1 MGYITYANMS
11 DVLKV
16 SGSNGGN
23 PGETASMSISGGSGT
38 YSQYS
43 FKYTLDGF
51 SGSASFLIPS
61 LDGNGREIVRAC
73 IVPGQS
79 FECQNYAGVND
90 QVNNKMWSGYV
101 YYALRYFA
109 KDGSTFTIQMN
120 DANIGFAESNI
131 YNHST
136 DQYGNE
142 NNGYMPNTS
151 LSQGNNVDNIYQ
163 TLINV
168 SSVSIQFSN
177 IPFFATITQADKWL
191 IEGGDAYPE
200 IETKTYILS
209 SNSYKSASPL
219 GENAE
224 YLNHTVTSFDIA
236 SDIQGRVCGYVLD
249 ITDNSNFD
257 IEIKYSD
264 SFSENATNV
273 KQQLNATIQ
282 DKSSLSAIVNPYH
295 KYSNIRYMADSYIF
309 GKILPETNIPIFASV
324 GDADSYLDGGNP
336 TPIYDGGGGGG
347 SEDNETGTDEKE
359 TELNETSENQ
369 PVLSSVYVCD
379 MTAMQSFA
387 ETLYST
393 STDIVNSITEGL
405 KRYGENPI
413 NFVVDCFYVPFD
425 VSSFITQASATQLP
439 FGSYNADIS
448 GNLKKVT
455 HNNTLLTIAD
465 FYFDSAYNDFRDY
478 DYNYYL
484 YLPYIGIS
492 VIDVEQFLNKNIQIK
507 AFFDIRTGNIKY
519 YIFAN
524 QKMIKT
530 FEGNIRV
537 AMPLTGSDKAAQASQ
552 YISGAESVI
561 GGAVNTGFNIGSAVA
576 SGGASL
582 STGMGGIGSGISSMI
597 NGVIE
602 LTKSSPKQIS
612 GNNSP
617 STAIKDTIYPYLI
630 IERPN
635 YSTDSSAI
643 RNQFNKPDYN
653 YRIVENCNGFVKFA
667 DFNLISDCN
676 ADEYNEIIKLLT
688 IGIYV

>member
-1 MGYITYANMS
+1 MGYIPYANLY
-11 DVLKV
+11 DVLRVK
-16 SGSNGGN
+16 GSNGGN
-23 PGETASMSISGGSGT
+23 PGEIATMSLSGGSGT
-38 YSQYS
+38 YSKYDS
-43 FKYTLDGF
+43 IYTLDGY
-51 SGSASFLIPS
+51 SGSGKFTIPTI
-61 LDGNGREIVRAC
+61 DNNGRQIIRVCMIPAQT
-73 IVPGQS
+73 VD
-79 FECQNYAGVND
+79 CQNKGGVDDINGH
-90 QVNNKMWSGYV
+90 KMWNSSVFYTF
-101 YYALRYFA
+101 RYFA
-109 KDGSTFTIQMN
+109 KSGATFGTYTSGSAIVFT
-120 DANIGFAESNI
+120 ESNI
-131 YNHST
+131 YNNSVEN
-136 DQYGNE
+136 YGNKD
-142 NNGYMPNTS
+142 NGYMGTTAMS
-151 LSQGNNVDNIYQ
+151 HGNNESNANFTRINLTPVDI
-163 TLINV
+163 T
-168 SSVSIQFSN
+168 FGN
-177 IPFFATITQADKWL
+177 IPYFATISEADKWL

-200 IETKTYILS
+200 VETKTYILS
-209 SNSYKSASPL
+209 SNSYKSTNPL

-236 SDIQGRVCGYVLD
+236 SDIQGRICGYVID
-249 ITDNSNFD
+249 VTDNSNFD
-257 IEIKYSD
+257 ILIKYSD
-264 SFSENATNV
+264 SFNENATNV

-324 GDADSYLDGGNP
+324 GDADSYIDGGNP
-336 TPIYDGGGGGG
+336 TPIYDGGGGG
-347 SEDNETGTDEKE
+347 SEDNETGIEEKE

-379 MTAMQSFA
+379 RVAMQSFA

-393 STDIVNSITEGL
+393 STDIVNAITDGL

-425 VSSFITQASATQLP
+425 VSSFITQASTTQLP
-439 FGSYNADIS
+439 FGSYNADIN

-524 QKMIKT
+524 QKMIKA

-552 YISGAESVI
+552 YINGAESVL
-561 GGAVNTGFNIGSAVA
+561 GGAFNTGFNIGGAVA

-582 STGMGGIGSGISSMI
+582 ATGMGGIGNGISSII
-597 NGVIE
+597 NGSIE
-602 LTKSSPKQIS
+602 LSKAAPKQIS
-612 GNNSP
+612 GNHSP

-630 IERPN
+630 IERPS
-635 YSTDSSAI
+635 YSTDSSVI

-653 YRIVENCNGFVKFA
+653 YRIVENCSGFVKFA
-667 DFNLISDCN
+667 DFNLVSDCN

>member
-1 MGYITYANMS
+1 MGYVTYANMS
-11 DVLKV
+11 DMLKV

-23 PGETASMSISGGSGT
+23 PGEVATMSISGGSGT

-51 SGSASFLIPS
+51 TGSGKFLIPS
-61 LDGNGREIVRAC
+61 VDGNNREIVRAC

-79 FECQNYAGVND
+79 NECQNMAGVND
-90 QVNNKMWSGYV
+90 QVGHKMWSGYV

-109 KDGSTFTIQMN
+109 KSGSTFEIRMN
-120 DANIGFAESNI
+120 DANIAFTESNI
-131 YNHST
+131 YNHSV

-142 NNGYMPNTS
+142 NNGHMSNTS

-168 SSVSIQFSN
+168 SPVSIQFGN
-177 IPFFATITQADKWL
+177 IPFFATIADADKWL

-200 IETKTYILS
+200 VETKTYILS
-209 SNSYKSASPL
+209 SNSYKSSNPL

-236 SDIQGRVCGYVLD
+236 SDVQGRVCGYVLD
-249 ITDNSNFD
+249 VTDNSNFD

-264 SFSENATNV
+264 SFRENATNV

-324 GDADSYLDGGNP
+324 GDADSYIGGGNP
-336 TPIYDGGGGGG
+336 TPIYDGGGGG
-347 SEDNETGTDEKE
+347 SEDNETGEDEKE
-359 TELNETSENQ
+359 TKLNETSENQ

-379 MTAMQSFA
+379 RSALQSFA

-393 STDIVNSITEGL
+393 STDIINAITDGL

-413 NFVVDCFYVPFD
+413 NFVVDCFYVPFN
-425 VSSFITQASATQLP
+425 VSSFLTQESVSQLP

-448 GNLKKVT
+448 GNIKKVT

-561 GGAVNTGFNIGSAVA
+561 GGSFNTGFNIGSAVA

-582 STGMGGIGSGISSMI
+582 STGMGGIGNGISSII
-597 NGVIE
+597 NGAIE
-602 LTKSSPKQIS
+602 LSKSAPKQIS

-630 IERPN
+630 IERPS
-635 YSTDSSAI
+635 YSTDSTTI

-653 YRIVENCNGFVKFA
+653 YRIVENCSGYVKFT